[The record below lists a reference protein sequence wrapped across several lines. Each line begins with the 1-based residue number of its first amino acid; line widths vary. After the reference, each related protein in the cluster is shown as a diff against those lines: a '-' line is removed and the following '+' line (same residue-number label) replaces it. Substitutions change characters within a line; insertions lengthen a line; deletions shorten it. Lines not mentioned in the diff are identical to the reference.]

1 MKKLCSAA
9 LAAAMLLAVPL
20 TASASSKDYTEGY
33 QAGYQDGFRQGYQA
47 ALFGF
52 SEAAPAS
59 VPTETEA
66 AVEVEPKSGTI
77 LFGEKLKS
85 NCKMVIN
92 ASKESAVVV
101 CLKTAAGVT
110 HYAFYVQAGDS
121 VTVKVPDEVLYAFF
135 ASGDG
140 SQWRGYGKGKLFG
153 DSTVFT
159 KDIHTLYLKRYT
171 YTYTLFP
178 VTDGNFKETPSD
190 ESEFF

>member
-9 LAAAMLLAVPL
+9 LAAAMLLTVPI

-52 SEAAPAS
+52 SETTPAS
-59 VPTETEA
+59 APTEA

-85 NCKMVIN
+85 SGKITVN

-121 VTVKVPDEVLYAFF
+121 VTVNVPNEVLYAFF

-140 SQWRGYGKGKLFG
+140 SQWRGYGQGKLFG
-153 DSTVFT
+153 DTTVYT
-159 KDIHTLYLKRYT
+159 KDIHTLYLKKYH
-171 YTYTLFP
+171 YTYTLYP
-178 VTDGNFKETPSD
+178 VTDGNFSETPSD